1 MKQYSIYRVLQFVL
15 KKKKEEKKNTL
26 APHDNLTYI
35 KHLKKKKRKKLG
47 IWLPLKWEIV
57 KLGIRV
63 EGEGWKLNALCVP
76 FENLNLC
83 HG

>member
-35 KHLKKKKRKKLG
+35 KHLKKKRKKLG

-63 EGEGWKLNALCVP
+63 EGEGVETKCSLCT
-76 FENLNLC
+76 F
-83 HG
+83 